1 MAKAKGDRAR
11 DREINRKFEEQGK
24 RLNRRWARN
33 AVSGIVL
40 LIVAAIVLQFTPY
53 RDLPEDIFNAARSFL
68 QGLTSGKSAPAEP
81 DPKYW

>member
-1 MAKAKGDRAR
+1 M
-11 DREINRKFEEQGK
+11 
-24 RLNRRWARN
+24 RN

-53 RDLPEDIFNAARSFL
+53 SDVPGDVFNAAKGFL
-68 QGLTSGKSAPAEP
+68 EGLTSGKSAPAEP